1 MGTMAEASWPRNL
14 LEFRAVAAH
23 SARLQPQ
30 LTSAD
35 KRHLKGR
42 AQLLEPVLKVGR
54 NGIAAPF
61 PASVETELARHELI
75 KIKFVEFK
83 EQKHELAARLA
94 EETGSALVQVV
105 GNVAVLYRPKPPVAL

>member
-1 MGTMAEASWPRNL
+1 MARRNL
-14 LEFRAVAAH
+14 LEFPATPTH

-35 KRHLKGR
+35 RRHLKGR

-54 NGIAAPF
+54 NGIATPF
-61 PASVETELARHELI
+61 PASMETELARHELI

-83 EQKHELAARLA
+83 EQKHELAAQLA

-105 GNVAVLYRPKPPVAL
+105 GNVAIFYRPKPPVAI